1 MGMKKKIIIVGNGFA
16 SLFFIQY
23 FLALPFF
30 PFFAGFFRRLYS
42 RHDITLIGNGNF
54 TYFPAIPEFITRKKG
69 KRDVCID
76 IRPFLRRRNIRFVE
90 GVVTDIRDGGRTVI
104 VNGEAYK
111 NDALFIGIGP
121 AFLEDDIPGTK
132 EHTLSP
138 CNGPDEMETFMNRLE
153 SMNKGVIYLGFKI
166 NRQDGFVAGRGGQMY
181 ECACLLDFALKE
193 RRVRDNFEIHFFSPN
208 IDPGE
213 TGAITDRMRERGII
227 LDYGYEPAEFVAG
240 GMLDKD
246 GAFRQAD
253 LVLYSPGITGSRLV
267 RESCLPVSPGGQID
281 VDKYGQVKGL
291 GNVFAA
297 GDCANHENPPPWVPH
312 QAHMAQF
319 RSQATAKNMQSVL
332 NGISPVR
339 TYRYELSCILN
350 MENDA
355 MWLHM
360 ASDNKPPFWN
370 LFPRHSKKLIGVK
383 NMFEKLYLFYLRYL

>member
-1 MGMKKKIIIVGNGFA
+1 MKKKIIIIGNGFA
-16 SLFFIQY
+16 SLFFVQY
-23 FLALPFF
+23 FLALPVF

-42 RHDITLIGNGNF
+42 RYDITLIGNGNF
-54 TYFPAIPEFITRKKG
+54 TYFPAIPEFITRKKR

-90 GVVTDIRDGGRTVI
+90 GAVTDIRDGGRTVI
-104 VNGEAYK
+104 ANGEAYK

-132 EHTLSP
+132 EHTFSP
-138 CNGPDEMETFMNRLE
+138 CNGPDEMETFMSRLE

-166 NRQDGFVAGRGGQMY
+166 NRQDGFAAGRGGQMY

-193 RRVRDNFEIHFFSPN
+193 RRGRDNFEIHFFSPN
-208 IDPGE
+208 IEPGE
-213 TGAITDRMRERGII
+213 TGGITDRMRERGII
-227 LDYGYEPAEFVAG
+227 LDYGYEPAEFVVG
-240 GMLDKD
+240 GMLDSD

-267 RESCLPVSPGGQID
+267 RESCLSVSAGGQID

-291 GNVFAA
+291 SNVFAA
-297 GDCANHENPPPWVPH
+297 GDCASHENPPPWVPH

-319 RSQATAKNMQSVL
+319 RSQAAAKNMQAVL
-332 NGISPVR
+332 KGTVPDR

-355 MWLHM
+355 MWLHR
-360 ASDNKPPFWN
+360 AADNKPPFWN
-370 LFPRHSKKLIGVK
+370 MFPRHSKKLIGLK
-383 NMFEKLYLFYLRYL
+383 NMFERLYLFYLRYL

>member
-1 MGMKKKIIIVGNGFA
+1 MKKKIIIVGNGFA

-30 PFFAGFFRRLYS
+30 PFFTWFFRRLYAKY
-42 RHDITLIGNGNF
+42 DVTLIGNGSF
-54 TYFPAIPEFITRKKG
+54 TYFPSIPEFITGKKA

-76 IRPFLRRRNIRFVE
+76 IRPFLRRRNIRFVD

-104 VNGEAYK
+104 ANGKAYN

-121 AFLEDDIPGTK
+121 AFLKNDIPGT
-132 EHTLSP
+132 EEYTLSP
-138 CNGPDEMETFMNRLE
+138 CNGPSEMETFMNRLE
-153 SMNKGVIYLGFKI
+153 SMSKGVIYLGFKI
-166 NRQDGFVAGRGGQMY
+166 NKQDGFVAGRGGQMY

-193 RRVRDNFEIHFFSPN
+193 RGVRDKFEIHFFSPN
-208 IDPGE
+208 IDPDE

-227 LDYGYEPAEFVAG
+227 LDYGYEPAEFIAG

-246 GAFRQAD
+246 GTSRQAD
-253 LVLYSPGITGSRLV
+253 LILYSPGITGSELV
-267 RESCLPVSPGGQID
+267 RESCLSVSAGGQID

-291 GNVFAA
+291 SHVFAA
-297 GDCANHENPPPWVPH
+297 GDCASHENPPPWVPH

-319 RSQATAKNMQSVL
+319 RSQAAANNMKVVL
-332 NGISPVR
+332 NGNSPTK

-360 ASDNKPPFWN
+360 ASDDKPPFWN